1 MPELLPP
8 DLPAYSAAIMIV
20 SSFFTSMIMAATGLG
35 GGVLLLS
42 IMASLMPI
50 AALIPVHGVVQL
62 GSNAGRTFLLRN
74 SVQWSYLLPFLLG
87 SLIGAALGGKLVVTL
102 NDAVL
107 RIALAVFILYMVWG
121 PKPKFKASSTR
132 WLTALGGT
140 ISTFLTMFF
149 GATGPFVMAIYSNIF
164 PDNRHHFI
172 ATHSAAMII
181 QHVLKVIAFGLLG
194 FAFAPWAGLIVAMV
208 ATGFAGTWTGTRLLN
223 RIPEASFRVIF
234 KALIS
239 LVALHLLWRGLAS
252 YLPA

>member
-1 MPELLPP
+1 MLQLLPP
-8 DLPAYSAAIMIV
+8 DLTAYSAAIMIV

-62 GSNAGRTFLLRN
+62 GSNIGRTFLLRK
-74 SVQWSYLLPFLLG
+74 SVQWGYLLPFLLG
-87 SLIGAALGGKLVVTL
+87 SVIGAALGGKMVVTL

-107 RIALAVFILYMVWG
+107 RIGLALFILYMVWG
-121 PKPKFKASSTR
+121 PKPKFKASGTR
-132 WLTALGGT
+132 WLTAVGGT

-181 QHVLKVIAFGLLG
+181 QHVLKVVAFGLLG

-208 ATGFAGTWTGTRLLN
+208 ATGFAGTFAGTRLLN
-223 RIPEASFRVIF
+223 RIPEDKFRIVF

-239 LVALHLLWRGLAS
+239 LVAAHLLWRGLAA
-252 YLPA
+252 YWAA